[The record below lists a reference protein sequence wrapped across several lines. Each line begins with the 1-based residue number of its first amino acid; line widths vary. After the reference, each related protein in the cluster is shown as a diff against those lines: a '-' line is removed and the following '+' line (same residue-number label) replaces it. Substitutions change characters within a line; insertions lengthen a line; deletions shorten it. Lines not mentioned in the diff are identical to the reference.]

1 MVHKYD
7 IFNSGAK
14 CSLLEALKKML
25 PFFYLSV
32 YYRPCSNTLCNERLE
47 YDGGEVALL
56 NMGKFMIPYDI
67 LRDFMFH
74 FLMGRYVNV

>member
-1 MVHKYD
+1 MFPPRSFK
-7 IFNSGAK
+7 
-14 CSLLEALKKML
+14 
-25 PFFYLSV
+25 V
-32 YYRPCSNTLCNERLE
+32 YYRPCFNTLCNERLE